1 MFSLTRFT
9 DETIRE
15 HLARQ
20 ARQPFSYAEVG
31 ASNDPSPPPGYT
43 IDHNRVL
50 LGHGASVF
58 ERACDALRRWEMFN
72 LGWVQLCWPST
83 PIAVGA
89 TVGVLVYVLRLWSL
103 NACRV
108 VYTLDDEGE
117 VKLFGFAYGT
127 LPDHAER
134 GEERFSIQWERRN
147 DSVWYDLRALSRPHL
162 VVSRIGYP
170 YTRRLQRRFAAE
182 SLKAMVRAA
191 T

>member
-1 MFSLTRFT
+1 
-9 DETIRE
+9 
-15 HLARQ
+15 
-20 ARQPFSYAEVG
+20 
-31 ASNDPSPPPGYT
+31 GYT
-43 IDHNRVL
+43 IDHNRAL

-58 ERACDALRRWEMFN
+58 ERACGALRRWEMFN

-83 PIAVGA
+83 PIALGA
-89 TVGVLVYVLRLWSL
+89 TVGVLVHVLRLWSL

-147 DSVWYDLRALSRPHL
+147 DSVWYDLTSVQSIRMM
-162 VVSRIGYP
+162 
-170 YTRRLQRRFAAE
+170 
-182 SLKAMVRAA
+182 K
-191 T
+191 